1 MRPVPDGG
9 TLMLTITLIAAIACI
24 LLVAVGFDL
33 KDERGALMAAVGTT
47 GLLLLIVML
56 HAARIGAVVLR

>member
-1 MRPVPDGG
+1 
-9 TLMLTITLIAAIACI
+9 MLTITLIAAIACI